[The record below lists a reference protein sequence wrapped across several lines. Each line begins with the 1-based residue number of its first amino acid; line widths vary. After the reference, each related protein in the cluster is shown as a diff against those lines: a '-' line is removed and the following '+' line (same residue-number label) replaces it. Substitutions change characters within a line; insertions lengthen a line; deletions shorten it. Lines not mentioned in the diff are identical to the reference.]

1 MLSGEKIRW
10 VFAAT
15 GALLVV
21 TAAVRLFRLPDAAEI
36 RPALATKTSNQP
48 SVQMARATATDAVLR
63 EETEIRDLRP
73 LFLPTKLNAT
83 LPEPRREAGR
93 TFLDNETLKLGF
105 SETEF
110 TVARNLPPV
119 VSLDGKPIEGAKAA
133 DLLSA
138 DVGEAGLVGFG
149 RIAVRA
155 VELPARGGF
164 LEVFAAATGQR
175 VIAETLPAEVRPPGD
190 KAWEPFELMAA
201 VSSSGLAAPLVV
213 TASSRVEEVDS
224 HFRNYLSRRFRIG
237 ERLPPG
243 FYRILVGP

>member
-1 MLSGEKIRW
+1 MLFGEKIRW
-10 VFAAT
+10 VVAAT

-21 TAAVRLFRLPDAAEI
+21 AAAVRLFRLPSAAEI
-36 RPALATKTSNQP
+36 RPAATTKAVTQP

-110 TVARNLPPV
+110 TVARYLPPV
-119 VSLDGKPIEGAKAA
+119 VSLDGKPVEGAKAA
-133 DLLSA
+133 DLLSVEIGGA
-138 DVGEAGLVGFG
+138 ELVGFG
-149 RIAVRA
+149 RNATPT

-175 VIAETLPAEVRPPGD
+175 VIAETLPAEVRPAGD

-201 VSSSGLAAPLVV
+201 VAPSGLAAPLVV

-224 HFRNYLSRRFRIG
+224 YFRNYLSKRFRIG